1 MIGNSNNEYN
11 FPHKLSLTNIQVSRL
26 RKRFENDCTANIK
39 WLKTQIGLPG
49 EFLGRILGSLFKNGL
64 TILIISNEEIIYIM
78 RIAKWLEESSLL
90 VKGISKKIKNE
101 AKEQKDE
108 FLGTSLDPV
117 SAILLGNL

>member
-1 MIGNSNNEYN
+1 MIVNSNNEYN

-26 RKRFENDCTANIK
+26 RKRFENYFTANIK

-49 EFLGRILGSLFKNGL
+49 EFLGSILGSLFKNGL
-64 TILIISNEEIIYIM
+64 TILIISNEEIIDIM

-90 VKGISKKIKNE
+90 VKGISKKIKND

-108 FLGTSLDPV
+108 FLGTSLDPA

>member
-1 MIGNSNNEYN
+1 MIVNSNNEYN

-49 EFLGRILGSLFKNGL
+49 EFLGSILGSLFKNGL
-64 TILIISNEEIIYIM
+64 TILIISNEEIIDIM

-108 FLGTSLDPV
+108 FLGTPLDPV